1 MNNKWINGKRRIIV
15 VLIIVTIIILGV
27 GVLMSVRLK
36 SLMRNYTEK
45 QVAEQARTLAALSAE
60 QFELEIYNLETIAEC
75 VKSNPKE
82 ISNYL
87 EISVG
92 DEENVTMGVLRLDG
106 TAFLGKP
113 LSFSDFTGIQQS
125 FRGH

>member
-45 QVAEQARTLAALSAE
+45 
-60 QFELEIYNLETIAEC
+60 
-75 VKSNPKE
+75 
-82 ISNYL
+82 
-87 EISVG
+87 
-92 DEENVTMGVLRLDG
+92 
-106 TAFLGKP
+106 
-113 LSFSDFTGIQQS
+113 
-125 FRGH
+125 

>member
-45 QVAEQARTLAALSAE
+45 QVA
-60 QFELEIYNLETIAEC
+60 
-75 VKSNPKE
+75 
-82 ISNYL
+82 
-87 EISVG
+87 
-92 DEENVTMGVLRLDG
+92 
-106 TAFLGKP
+106 
-113 LSFSDFTGIQQS
+113 
-125 FRGH
+125 